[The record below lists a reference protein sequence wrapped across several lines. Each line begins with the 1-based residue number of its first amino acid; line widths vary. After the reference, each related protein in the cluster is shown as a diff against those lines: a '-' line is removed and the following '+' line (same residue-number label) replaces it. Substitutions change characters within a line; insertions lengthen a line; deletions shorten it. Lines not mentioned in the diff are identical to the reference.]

1 MMSVAKKSQL
11 YLTDE
16 DQTIDINNLVIQY
29 GKANIELDG
38 IYEIVIPA
46 GTKSKDQTTMKGV
59 CGFVIP
65 IRGKACFTLCG
76 YKYELEPGMILHA
89 GSGMDLE
96 KEVIGD
102 SEWRYILMHYKIP
115 GSEEVKLALEST
127 HYMVKIPQ
135 VNMVEIQKLL
145 QRLLVNQKSSSVD
158 STIKNKALLY
168 LFIDLV
174 LQSARQSTIGEE
186 EERIQYIVDYIHNNL
201 DKNIAITELAEKI
214 GMNSKKF
221 YYLFLKTIGICP
233 KKYITKCRIK
243 YAKELLIK
251 EQYTIIDVA
260 NMTGYEDVFHFSR
273 MFKKATGVA
282 PSKFRE
288 TIEKN
293 PW

>member
-1 MMSVAKKSQL
+1 MTTVKKNKL
-11 YLTDE
+11 DITDAN
-16 DQTIDINNLVIQY
+16 QNIDINNLVIQY
-29 GKANIELDG
+29 GKANIEIDG
-38 IYEIVIPA
+38 IYEITIPA
-46 GTKSKDQTTMKGV
+46 GTKSKDKTTMKSV

-65 IRGKACFTLCG
+65 IRGSACFTLCG
-76 YKYELEPGMILHA
+76 HKYELEPGMILHA
-89 GSGMDLE
+89 GSGMDLA

-102 SEWRYILMHYKIP
+102 SQWRYILMHYKVN
-115 GSEEVKLALEST
+115 GNEEGKLTLEET

-145 QRLLVNQKSSSVD
+145 QRLLINQKSSSID
-158 STIKNKALLY
+158 SSLKSKALLY
-168 LFIDLV
+168 WFIDLV

-186 EERIQYIVDYIHNNL
+186 EEQIQYIVNYIHDNL
-201 DKNIAITELAEKI
+201 DKNIVITELAEKI

-233 KKYITKCRIK
+233 KKYITECRIK

-260 NMTGYEDVFHFSR
+260 GMTGYEDVFHFSR

-288 TIEKN
+288 SIEKN
-293 PW
+293 PC